1 MTASTGPQVR
11 CPVCGEIRS
20 RAVMVPAAAVRP
32 AVRDLVRRD
41 HPEWTDDDL
50 LCLSDLH
57 RYRLAQLQSL
67 LVAQRGE
74 LTSLDREVVESIRKN
89 ELIAENVSVT
99 TEERMTLGS
108 RVADRVAAFGG
119 SWTFLGLFAGTIL
132 GWIAINTHLLLTRPF
147 DPYPYILLNLLLSCL
162 AAVQAPVIMMSQ
174 NRQEAKDR
182 IRAEHD
188 YQVNLKAELEIRLLH
203 EKMDHLLLHSWQQL
217 MDVQAIQADLLDE
230 LSTRLDGLDRT

>member
-132 GWIAINTHLLLTRPF
+132 GWIAINTHLLLTR
-147 DPYPYILLNLLLSCL
+147 
-162 AAVQAPVIMMSQ
+162 
-174 NRQEAKDR
+174 
-182 IRAEHD
+182 
-188 YQVNLKAELEIRLLH
+188 
-203 EKMDHLLLHSWQQL
+203 
-217 MDVQAIQADLLDE
+217 
-230 LSTRLDGLDRT
+230 